1 METDFRTTGFH
12 LSRSKTESMLFKFS
26 KRQGENDLEVK
37 MEENVIPQVSKFKSL
52 PMINFQTV
60 KKIIQTVIYDDRLVN
75 YDS

>member
-12 LSRSKTESMLFKFS
+12 LSRSKTEGMLFNFS